1 MPERAQV
8 TSIEA
13 VESFRAKLIVFI
25 TKARAAL
32 EEAAD
37 EVQRTQSWLDNEQR
51 MRWENECRRRRR
63 ELDEAQQ
70 ELFSAKVSRIRT
82 QSAAQVLAV
91 ERAKRALREAE
102 DKREAVKRWGR
113 EFANRA
119 DPLVKQVE
127 QFLGF
132 VTTDLVKA
140 AAHLSGLL
148 KALDAYMA
156 ARSQA
161 ATLEPPPPPRDESDQ
176 TADQNLET
184 PSK

>member
-13 VESFRAKLIVFI
+13 VESFRAKLVIYI

-37 EVQRTQSWLDNEQR
+37 EVQRTRSWLENDQR
-51 MRWENECRRRRR
+51 MRWENECRRRSR

-70 ELFSAKVSRIRT
+70 ELFSAKLSRIRT

-102 DKREAVKRWGR
+102 EKREAVKRWAR

-156 ARSQA
+156 ARPEGGA
-161 ATLEPPPPPRDESDQ
+161 GLGPPLRGESDKPANQ
-176 TADQNLET
+176 ELET
-184 PSK
+184 PSE